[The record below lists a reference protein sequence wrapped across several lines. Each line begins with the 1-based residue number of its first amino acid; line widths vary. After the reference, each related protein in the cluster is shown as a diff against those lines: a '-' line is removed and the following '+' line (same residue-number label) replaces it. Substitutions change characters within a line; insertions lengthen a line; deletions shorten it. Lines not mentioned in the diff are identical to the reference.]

1 MNFLKTVFKWL
12 FIYPLIL
19 SIVWGGYAEYK
30 RSQVAET
37 IYLHCSEEGGAK
49 SLNHGEWERK
59 EFILAIAKDDNGNV
73 LKGQSEGMRWVEN
86 IFALNPLDVTRSIY
100 QPFISDLVQTSSSYN
115 FDLSFGGTERYFD
128 TVERIEINRAD
139 LKFAETE
146 SYQREDFNGNTRRD
160 AQFIN
165 ALRTNGIRAGQYDP
179 VREKIAY
186 GNCRMTEEV
195 AFKDKKRKIEE
206 VIALAEEAQS
216 AERNRT
222 RLEKEE
228 EIKRLAKEIEDNNQI

>member
-1 MNFLKTVFKWL
+1 
-12 FIYPLIL
+12 
-19 SIVWGGYAEYK
+19 
-30 RSQVAET
+30 
-37 IYLHCSEEGGAK
+37 
-49 SLNHGEWERK
+49 
-59 EFILAIAKDDNGNV
+59 
-73 LKGQSEGMRWVEN
+73 
-86 IFALNPLDVTRSIY
+86 
-100 QPFISDLVQTSSSYN
+100 
-115 FDLSFGGTERYFD
+115 
-128 TVERIEINRAD
+128 
-139 LKFAETE
+139 
-146 SYQREDFNGNTRRD
+146 
-160 AQFIN
+160 
-165 ALRTNGIRAGQYDP
+165 

>member
-12 FIYPLIL
+12 FVYPFFLL
-19 SIVWGGYAEYK
+19 LVWVVYDQYNL
-30 RSQVAET
+30 SQVAET
-37 IYLHCSEEGGAK
+37 VYLHCSEEGGAK

-73 LKGQSEGMRWVEN
+73 LKGQSEGMRWVVN
-86 IFALNPLDVTRSIY
+86 IFDLNPLDVTRSIY
-100 QPFISDLVQTSSSYN
+100 KPFIFGLVQTSSSYN

-165 ALRTNGIRAGQYDP
+165 GLRANGISAGQYYP
-179 VREKIAY
+179 VQEEIAY
-186 GNCRMTEEV
+186 GNCRMIEEIE
-195 AFKDKKRKIEE
+195 FKDKKRKIEE

-216 AERNRT
+216 AERIRT
-222 RLEKEE
+222 RLEKDE